1 MKKVVAIALVFGFVL
16 TSFAQKKKRRSDDF
30 SVEQKTELALKK
42 MTLRLDLSERQQ
54 NKIRPLL
61 AKQITKRE
69 EFRKNRK
76 AKRKEAKK
84 LSADERY
91 EKQMAHLDKKIA
103 FKSSMKEILN
113 SKQYE
118 RFEKTNGRRAHK
130 MKRKMKMKKRKRH
143 EEQMNAPERA

>member
-16 TSFAQKKKRRSDDF
+16 TSFAQKKKRRGDDF
-30 SVEQKTELALKK
+30 SVEQKTELTLKK

-61 AKQITKRE
+61 AEQIAKRT
-69 EFRKNRK
+69 EFKKNHK

-84 LSADERY
+84 LSKEERY
-91 EKQMAHLDKKIA
+91 ERQMAHLDRKIA
-103 FKSSMKEILN
+103 FKNSMKEILN

-118 RFEKTNGRRAHK
+118 QFEKMNGRRAHK